1 MSDIEFRV
9 DKAFSSAV
17 EQQLDEQRE
26 IRRLVSRVDESLI
39 ALSDGMVDL
48 SGQLSAATDRPDRA
62 AVTPEDLEQARQEL
76 ADHITRVS
84 DRIGDV
90 SRQLSERRDDG
101 EMASTLSATRADLLE
116 AMARLERQSAP
127 VAEAVDESRREVV
140 AALRR
145 ISDVVDANRD
155 EAWVEAVGRLDEV
168 IGALRTQTADD
179 RAATQRSV
187 EELRARAEDALASM
201 ESAAEGRLADA
212 AERAAARLVEVAEE
226 SGDRSATAVQQASI
240 AAERAAAAASEA
252 AERAGEAAADA
263 ARSAAAEASTTI
275 EQAAAAAA
283 SAAERSSTEAR
294 TAVEQ
299 AAAAASSAAE
309 RAAEESAAAAA
320 AAADRA
326 SAAATE
332 AVQAAARA
340 AVEASET
347 ASASAE
353 QAVSTAAD
361 GMAVLARDLTDRSG
375 ETVEEV
381 REIHRVIDLTAKD
394 IAERHADVADRL
406 AEVAQVASALPPE
419 LRGTLD
425 DIAGRL
431 TALVEQ
437 QRGDAAEA
445 MERIASGRG
454 ATPEE
459 VRTLVEDLTASM
471 DRAVSVRFA
480 DLVDANA
487 DATEAMRRAASR
499 LEDIAG
505 SSAARLEDVSAT
517 STERLHELVD
527 AVAERTE
534 ATTSRSVDLV
544 REATE
549 ANALRTEAAVEQAVS
564 SLLEAQTTG
573 SREMRTAAEALTTS
587 AQALEPTVGA
597 ALEDLRT
604 ALLARTDGDR
614 EQVEEAIAALAEASA
629 AARDGVLSAVGRATA
644 RLAEAQA
651 EGIGQLSAVTDDLGR
666 LPEAIAP
673 PVLEAVEQ
681 MQAGVRAAIQ
691 ELTEASAE
699 ATRLARA
706 DLEGGVASLH
716 RTLEQRITEAGGEVA
731 SSWSR
736 LVSAQADSASHLEG
750 AASSLQQVA
759 DQLEP
764 GVRAA
769 LDDVKTT
776 LLATSASDRDRTDRA
791 LGLLAEA
798 SEQAAG
804 RVHQAVDGVA
814 GSLRD
819 AADDAATRLLGAQ
832 TEGLGAL
839 QAAVQE
845 LSGVSSQIPGV
856 MGETRTGLLDALSE
870 ARVEIDALLTR
881 ADEAAE
887 RRVAALFGQAS
898 DAMAEQL
905 EAHERALSARATEVV
920 DATAGVVPGVEAL
933 VERLQRE
940 VAGVAT
946 TVLGDLQTPLAEAGR
961 VAEAMEPALARLV
974 EEFREALTAE
984 VEQHMVRGEQ
994 ASTTLV
1000 ETAGTLTEAVES
1012 VRTDIHDQLETT
1024 RAVVVESAQTYRVAQ
1039 DRGAEELRAAAAAI
1053 GEVTERLQPEVAA
1066 IVEDLRGNLLREAA
1080 AERTRADAGLG
1091 MLRESIAGTIG
1102 SLQEEL
1108 AETRMS
1114 ASGAATELGEAT
1126 QRARAAIDEGLVG
1139 LRESLATEM
1148 EGHLAALS
1156 DRLSAAGTDTAAQTE
1171 ALRDTADRMVTGVDQ
1186 ALAGLAEALQT
1197 SLDRTQE
1204 RMGELQA
1211 QTNAAAQTLVER
1223 LEGSGTDIASELAT
1237 RVDDATA
1244 RVDEAS
1250 IRADR
1255 AAQASSKASEDLVTI
1270 GAEVVSAV
1278 QSAAGDVT
1286 ARLGA
1291 SGDSFGTA
1299 VEGLQSL
1306 VDGLTGEVRTQVQL
1320 LGEVAETTATRST
1333 GAAEAVVAQL
1343 SSSEVTV
1350 REQLAQLQDLL
1361 SRVPAAVEESLGRVT
1376 QTLAGQGKTLET
1388 RVEDL
1393 AARDQET
1400 VDRVDALVQDVTAR
1414 LTEEFGS
1421 ARDAIRETAALE
1433 TERTTT
1439 TAAAVE
1445 AQLERLMGEVGEQV
1459 MQLTDHVREQI
1470 SSRSAG
1476 DRALEE
1482 RLEALGGRL
1491 TTHMEALESSVAE
1504 QAAMASDRVQRE
1516 DARLAELT
1524 EQIEGSVR
1532 AVPADVARSVREI
1545 DTFVRDRLDE
1555 QRRLTGGGF
1564 AEVTSALE
1572 VIRAEIAE
1580 SSRTGGSTPAAVFDS
1595 EQSPI
1600 AALIAGMEK
1609 RLLEAMR
1616 ETAPR
1621 PAGQDVS
1628 DTSVE
1633 EAITRVAT
1641 AAEARV
1647 DAVLRRLNGVVA
1659 KLDQVE
1665 VAAGSARLDPSVVE
1679 ELRQAVAVD
1688 TGSVLETV
1696 STRAEQVL
1704 DGVASRAEGVLGR
1717 LDEAESALRA
1727 SLTDAFQHVQLDGL
1741 GRLDE
1746 ATSRLIALGPR
1757 LERQTNGRLDEVVDR
1772 VVSAVADVGEALG
1785 RVEQV
1790 DQRVGETVRRAL
1802 EDARRAAADTV
1813 VPTAAAEADPE
1824 LARAVTDA
1832 MHQLRGRIDA
1842 LQASV
1847 LEQAESMSGTRR
1859 ERETALAALSD
1870 RMTELMERVDRVAS
1884 RPAAP
1889 NPAPMAPPAAGTG
1902 TNTVCP
1908 DCGFVARTPPGL
1920 AAHRRTCTAG
1930 D

>member
-48 SGQLSAATDRPDRA
+48 SGQLSAATDRPDRP

-101 EMASTLSATRADLLE
+101 ELASTLSATRADLLE

-168 IGALRTQTADD
+168 IAQMRTQSADD
-179 RAATQRSV
+179 RAATEQSV
-187 EELRARAEDALASM
+187 EALRARAEDALAAM
-201 ESAAEGRLADA
+201 EAAAEGRLADA

-226 SGDRSATAVQQASI
+226 SGDRSAASAQQAAE
-240 AAERAAAAASEA
+240 AAERAAAEA
-252 AERAGEAAADA
+252 TSATERAADA
-263 ARSAAAEASTTI
+263 ATTATEQAAEAATSATERATS
-275 EQAAAAAA
+275 EAVAAA
-283 SAAERSSTEAR
+283 T
-294 TAVEQ
+294 
-299 AAAAASSAAE
+299 
-309 RAAEESAAAAA
+309 

-326 SAAATE
+326 AEAAAEATE
-332 AVQAAARA
+332 AAARA
-340 AVEASET
+340 AIDASES

-353 QAVSTAAD
+353 RAASAAAD

-406 AEVAQVASALPPE
+406 AEVAQVASTLPPE

-431 TALVEQ
+431 TGLVEQ
-437 QRGDAAEA
+437 QRDDTAAA
-445 MERIASGRG
+445 IERIAAGRG
-454 ATPEE
+454 ATPDE
-459 VRTLVEDLTASM
+459 VRALVEDLMANM

-480 DLVDANA
+480 DLIDANA
-487 DATEAMRRAASR
+487 DATEAMRRAATR

-505 SSAARLEDVSAT
+505 SSAARLEDVSTT
-517 STERLHELVD
+517 SAERLHELVD

-549 ANALRTEAAVEQAVS
+549 ASTLRTEAAVEQAVS
-564 SLLEAQTTG
+564 ALLDAQTTG
-573 SREMRTAAEALTTS
+573 SREMRTAAEALTAS
-587 AQALEPTVGA
+587 AQTLEPTVGA
-597 ALEDLRT
+597 ALEDLRS

-666 LPEAIAP
+666 LPDAITP
-673 PVLEAVEQ
+673 PVLAAVEQ
-681 MQAGVRAAIQ
+681 MQAGVRAAIH
-691 ELTEASAE
+691 ELTDATAE
-699 ATRLARA
+699 ATRSART

-716 RTLEQRITEAGGEVA
+716 ELLEQRITEAGGEVA
-731 SSWSR
+731 TSWSR
-736 LVSAQADSASHLEG
+736 LVTAQSESASHLEG

-776 LLATSASDRDRTDRA
+776 LLAASAADRDRTDRS
-791 LGLLAEA
+791 LGMLTEA
-798 SEQAAG
+798 SEHAAG
-804 RVHQAVDGVA
+804 RVHEAVEGVA

-832 TEGLGAL
+832 TEGLDAL
-839 QAAVQE
+839 QTAVQE

-856 MGETRTGLLDALSE
+856 MGETRAGLLDALSE
-870 ARVEIDALLTR
+870 ARAEIDALLSR
-881 ADEAAE
+881 ADETAE
-887 RRVAALFGQAS
+887 RRVAALFSQAS

-905 EAHERALSARATEVV
+905 EAHERALSARATEVI

-933 VERLQRE
+933 VERLQAE
-940 VAGVAT
+940 VTAVAT
-946 TVLGDLQTPLAEAGR
+946 TVLGDLQAPLAEAGR
-961 VAEAMEPALARLV
+961 VADAMEPALARLV
-974 EEFREALTAE
+974 AEFREALTAE
-984 VEQHMVRGEQ
+984 AEQHLVRGEQ
-994 ASTTLV
+994 ASATMAT
-1000 ETAGTLTEAVES
+1000 TAGTLSEAVEA
-1012 VRTDIHDQLETT
+1012 VRSDLNDQLETT
-1024 RAVVVESAQTYRVAQ
+1024 KAVVVESASTYRVAQ
-1039 DRGAEELRAAAAAI
+1039 ERGAEELRAAAAAI

-1091 MLRESIAGTIG
+1091 MLRESIASTIG

-1126 QRARAAIDEGLVG
+1126 ARARTAIDEGLVG
-1139 LRESLATEM
+1139 VRESLAAEM

-1156 DRLSAAGTDTAAQTE
+1156 DRLAAAGTDTAAQNA
-1171 ALRDTADRMVTGVDQ
+1171 ALQDTADRMVNGVDE

-1197 SLDRTQE
+1197 SLDRTQQ
-1204 RMGELQA
+1204 RMAELQA
-1211 QTNAAAQTLVER
+1211 QTTAVAESLAER
-1223 LEGSGTDIASELAT
+1223 MEGSGTAVAAELAS

-1291 SGDSFGTA
+1291 SGDSFGSA
-1299 VEGLQSL
+1299 VDGLQAL
-1306 VDGLTGEVRTQVQL
+1306 VDALTGEVRTQVQQ
-1320 LGEVAETTATRST
+1320 LGDAVERTATTST

-1361 SRVPAAVEESLGRVT
+1361 GRVPAAVEQSLGRVAE
-1376 QTLAGQGKTLET
+1376 TLASQGTTLET
-1388 RVEDL
+1388 RVEHL

-1400 VDRVDALVQDVTAR
+1400 VDRVDALVQDVTSR

-1421 ARDAIRETAALE
+1421 ARDAIRETAARE
-1433 TERTTT
+1433 TERTSS

-1445 AQLERLMGEVGEQV
+1445 AQLERLVGEVGEQV
-1459 MQLTDHVREQI
+1459 MQLTEHVRQQVTA
-1470 SSRSAG
+1470 RSDG

-1491 TTHMEALESSVAE
+1491 TTHMEVLESSIAE
-1504 QAAMASDRVQRE
+1504 QATLSSERLQRE

-1524 EQIEGSVR
+1524 EQIEGSLR
-1532 AVPADVARSVREI
+1532 SVPADVARSVREI
-1545 DTFVRDRLDE
+1545 DSFVRDRLDE

-1564 AEVTSALE
+1564 AEVTAALE

-1580 SSRTGGSTPAAVFDS
+1580 SARAGGDTPAALFDS

-1609 RLLEAMR
+1609 RLLKAMR
-1616 ETAPR
+1616 ESTPR
-1621 PAGQDVS
+1621 AVDPAVS
-1628 DTSVE
+1628 EASVE

-1659 KLDQVE
+1659 KLDEAE
-1665 VAAGSARLDPSVVE
+1665 VGAGSGALDPAIVE
-1679 ELRQAVAVD
+1679 ELRQAVAAD
-1688 TGSVLETV
+1688 TGSVLEAV
-1696 STRAEQVL
+1696 STRAEEVL
-1704 DGVASRAEGVLGR
+1704 DGVASRAEGVLGK
-1717 LDEAESALRA
+1717 LDRAESALRS
-1727 SLTDAFQHVQLDGL
+1727 SLTEAFQHVQLDGL

-1772 VVSAVADVGEALG
+1772 VVAAVSDVGEALG

-1790 DQRVGETVRRAL
+1790 DQRIGETVRRAL
-1802 EDARRAAADTV
+1802 EDARKAAADTV
-1813 VPTAAAEADPE
+1813 VPTVAADADPA

-1859 ERETALAALSD
+1859 QREAALATLSD
-1870 RMTELMERVDRVAS
+1870 RMTELMERVDRVAG

>member
-62 AVTPEDLEQARQEL
+62 AVTPQDLEQARQEL

-101 EMASTLSATRADLLE
+101 ELASTLSATRADLLE

-179 RAATQRSV
+179 RAATERSV

-320 AAADRA
+320 TAADRA

-587 AQALEPTVGA
+587 AQTLEPTVGA

-666 LPEAIAP
+666 LPEAITP

-706 DLEGGVASLH
+706 DLEG
-716 RTLEQRITEAGGEVA
+716 
-731 SSWSR
+731 
-736 LVSAQADSASHLEG
+736 
-750 AASSLQQVA
+750 
-759 DQLEP
+759 
-764 GVRAA
+764 
-769 LDDVKTT
+769 
-776 LLATSASDRDRTDRA
+776 
-791 LGLLAEA
+791 
-798 SEQAAG
+798 
-804 RVHQAVDGVA
+804 
-814 GSLRD
+814 
-819 AADDAATRLLGAQ
+819 
-832 TEGLGAL
+832 
-839 QAAVQE
+839 
-845 LSGVSSQIPGV
+845 
-856 MGETRTGLLDALSE
+856 
-870 ARVEIDALLTR
+870 
-881 ADEAAE
+881 
-887 RRVAALFGQAS
+887 
-898 DAMAEQL
+898 
-905 EAHERALSARATEVV
+905 
-920 DATAGVVPGVEAL
+920 
-933 VERLQRE
+933 
-940 VAGVAT
+940 
-946 TVLGDLQTPLAEAGR
+946 
-961 VAEAMEPALARLV
+961 
-974 EEFREALTAE
+974 
-984 VEQHMVRGEQ
+984 
-994 ASTTLV
+994 
-1000 ETAGTLTEAVES
+1000 
-1012 VRTDIHDQLETT
+1012 
-1024 RAVVVESAQTYRVAQ
+1024 
-1039 DRGAEELRAAAAAI
+1039 RAAAAGLA
-1053 GEVTERLQPEVAA
+1053 VTSRHGNMCPCRACDSADTAVYRWTLAPWGFHPAENNLE
-1066 IVEDLRGNLLREAA
+1066 LRGPDFQHRPKSDVSAVIALLREHGA
-1080 AERTRADAGLG
+1080 TPVADGLWEAIW
-1091 MLRESIAGTIG
+1091 R
-1102 SLQEEL
+1102 QDHEL
-1108 AETRMS
+1108 
-1114 ASGAATELGEAT
+1114 
-1126 QRARAAIDEGLVG
+1126 
-1139 LRESLATEM
+1139 
-1148 EGHLAALS
+1148 
-1156 DRLSAAGTDTAAQTE
+1156 
-1171 ALRDTADRMVTGVDQ
+1171 
-1186 ALAGLAEALQT
+1186 
-1197 SLDRTQE
+1197 
-1204 RMGELQA
+1204 
-1211 QTNAAAQTLVER
+1211 AAAQVEVLECVRGLDQSVFLRIYEDVEWSASNGGWRRRGEHTWQLPPSASTRLLVPSTLTKGMWQLYV
-1223 LEGSGTDIASELAT
+1223 A
-1237 RVDDATA
+1237 A
-1244 RVDEAS
+1244 RALPDEAW
-1250 IRADR
+1250 I
-1255 AAQASSKASEDLVTI
+1255 DL
-1270 GAEVVSAV
+1270 SN
-1278 QSAAGDVT
+1278 D
-1286 ARLGA
+1286 
-1291 SGDSFGTA
+1291 D
-1299 VEGLQSL
+1299 
-1306 VDGLTGEVRTQVQL
+1306 
-1320 LGEVAETTATRST
+1320 
-1333 GAAEAVVAQL
+1333 
-1343 SSSEVTV
+1343 
-1350 REQLAQLQDLL
+1350 
-1361 SRVPAAVEESLGRVT
+1361 
-1376 QTLAGQGKTLET
+1376 
-1388 RVEDL
+1388 
-1393 AARDQET
+1393 
-1400 VDRVDALVQDVTAR
+1400 
-1414 LTEEFGS
+1414 
-1421 ARDAIRETAALE
+1421 
-1433 TERTTT
+1433 
-1439 TAAAVE
+1439 
-1445 AQLERLMGEVGEQV
+1445 
-1459 MQLTDHVREQI
+1459 
-1470 SSRSAG
+1470 
-1476 DRALEE
+1476 
-1482 RLEALGGRL
+1482 
-1491 TTHMEALESSVAE
+1491 
-1504 QAAMASDRVQRE
+1504 
-1516 DARLAELT
+1516 
-1524 EQIEGSVR
+1524 
-1532 AVPADVARSVREI
+1532 
-1545 DTFVRDRLDE
+1545 
-1555 QRRLTGGGF
+1555 
-1564 AEVTSALE
+1564 
-1572 VIRAEIAE
+1572 
-1580 SSRTGGSTPAAVFDS
+1580 
-1595 EQSPI
+1595 
-1600 AALIAGMEK
+1600 
-1609 RLLEAMR
+1609 
-1616 ETAPR
+1616 PR
-1621 PAGQDVS
+1621 
-1628 DTSVE
+1628 
-1633 EAITRVAT
+1633 
-1641 AAEARV
+1641 
-1647 DAVLRRLNGVVA
+1647 
-1659 KLDQVE
+1659 
-1665 VAAGSARLDPSVVE
+1665 
-1679 ELRQAVAVD
+1679 
-1688 TGSVLETV
+1688 
-1696 STRAEQVL
+1696 
-1704 DGVASRAEGVLGR
+1704 
-1717 LDEAESALRA
+1717 
-1727 SLTDAFQHVQLDGL
+1727 
-1741 GRLDE
+1741 
-1746 ATSRLIALGPR
+1746 
-1757 LERQTNGRLDEVVDR
+1757 
-1772 VVSAVADVGEALG
+1772 
-1785 RVEQV
+1785 
-1790 DQRVGETVRRAL
+1790 
-1802 EDARRAAADTV
+1802 
-1813 VPTAAAEADPE
+1813 
-1824 LARAVTDA
+1824 
-1832 MHQLRGRIDA
+1832 
-1842 LQASV
+1842 
-1847 LEQAESMSGTRR
+1847 
-1859 ERETALAALSD
+1859 TALAILRRHEVVAL
-1870 RMTELMERVDRVAS
+1870 VD
-1884 RPAAP
+1884 
-1889 NPAPMAPPAAGTG
+1889 AGFL
-1902 TNTVCP
+1902 VEP
-1908 DCGFVARTPPGL
+1908 SP
-1920 AAHRRTCTAG
+1920 
-1930 D
+1930 